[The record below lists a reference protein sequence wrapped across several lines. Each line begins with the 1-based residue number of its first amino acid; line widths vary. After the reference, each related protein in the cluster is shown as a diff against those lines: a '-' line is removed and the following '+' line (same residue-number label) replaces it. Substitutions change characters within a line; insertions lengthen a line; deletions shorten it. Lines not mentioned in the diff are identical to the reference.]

1 LSEVHPLRRKF
12 KSLPE
17 SFKGLLQTELSI
29 GHIYELT
36 DMTEMDRE
44 DLGLP
49 SRPPSAYSD
58 PEALEELKRI
68 AKVINIKKD
77 TGLDVDKLEFEW

>member
-1 LSEVHPLRRKF
+1 LSEVHPLKKKF

-17 SFKGLLQTELSI
+17 SFRGLIQTELSI

-49 SRPPSAYSD
+49 PRPPTAYSD
-58 PEALEELKRI
+58 SKALEELKKI
-68 AKVINIKKD
+68 AKMVEIKKD
-77 TGLDVDKLEFEW
+77 TGLDVEKLEFEW